1 MAWSGVGFLCL
12 VIEFRRNFITKGSA
26 IRANFPI
33 APARRFCGFFI
44 LFRGMNGYDGE
55 ADYRDDTTKAFSLFL
70 V

>member
-1 MAWSGVGFLCL
+1 
-12 VIEFRRNFITKGSA
+12 
-26 IRANFPI
+26 
-33 APARRFCGFFI
+33 